1 MAHHC
6 NPRGICLYMFLLGAS
21 RFVAQA
27 KHISRQ
33 EKHLWHPGKQG
44 SRVAGWLDTINVNN
58 LSGKQNLK
66 TKMNWKTIVL
76 MRVDDSSS
84 VLHFLSI
91 KGKPQILLETNS
103 IVLFLS
109 SVYNRLK
116 VACICPVVSSY
127 STMAYPVVLQVGSDS
142 FPDKTIHLLSNF

>member
-1 MAHHC
+1 
-6 NPRGICLYMFLLGAS
+6 
-21 RFVAQA
+21 
-27 KHISRQ
+27 
-33 EKHLWHPGKQG
+33 
-44 SRVAGWLDTINVNN
+44 
-58 LSGKQNLK
+58 
-66 TKMNWKTIVL
+66 

-116 VACICPVVSSY
+116 IACNCPVVSSY

-142 FPDKTIHLLSNF
+142 FPDKTIHLLSNFYR

>member
-1 MAHHC
+1 
-6 NPRGICLYMFLLGAS
+6 
-21 RFVAQA
+21 
-27 KHISRQ
+27 
-33 EKHLWHPGKQG
+33 
-44 SRVAGWLDTINVNN
+44 
-58 LSGKQNLK
+58 
-66 TKMNWKTIVL
+66 

-91 KGKPQILLETNS
+91 NGKPQILLETNNS

-116 VACICPVVSSY
+116 VARNCPVVSCY

>member
-1 MAHHC
+1 
-6 NPRGICLYMFLLGAS
+6 
-21 RFVAQA
+21 
-27 KHISRQ
+27 
-33 EKHLWHPGKQG
+33 
-44 SRVAGWLDTINVNN
+44 
-58 LSGKQNLK
+58 
-66 TKMNWKTIVL
+66 

-91 KGKPQILLETNS
+91 NGKPQILLETNS

-116 VACICPVVSSY
+116 VACIYPVVSSY